1 MQRRPKLSEDTQQV
15 KMTAKYR
22 ARTSGKAH
30 ANQGCL
36 PSAHTQQARDRRSFQ
51 RCERLFKATTHSQEG
66 SNKERKAQRRQC
78 VCSMCMYERNGVAHA
93 KVGTVTGSEVPRKH
107 RAGGA
112 CGTSALIASRRG
124 CVQRDGGNLP
134 EQSNGARTPFQS
146 QQAKGS

>member
-1 MQRRPKLSEDTQQV
+1 
-15 KMTAKYR
+15 
-22 ARTSGKAH
+22 
-30 ANQGCL
+30 
-36 PSAHTQQARDRRSFQ
+36 
-51 RCERLFKATTHSQEG
+51 
-66 SNKERKAQRRQC
+66 
-78 VCSMCMYERNGVAHA
+78 MCMYERNGVAHA